1 MTARYRTIG
10 ATLLSGALLTM
21 PASAQA
27 QGAAETINATAT
39 VKSAAGAAAS
49 APITITID
57 RKMSQTEADSAVAA
71 FKTGGAAGLR
81 KALAKGKPT
90 GTVKIGA
97 QTATPTRFTIERV
110 TSDGRLLTILTDKP
124 LLFLGASLPG
134 AKAKAGYDFA
144 VIDIQLDAKGS
155 GTGTLAPAAKITLKD
170 GAFVVEDYGVEG
182 VQLTVNKAK

>member
-1 MTARYRTIG
+1 M
-10 ATLLSGALLTM
+10 
-21 PASAQA
+21 A
-27 QGAAETINATAT
+27 QGAAEILTATAT

-57 RKMSQTEADSAVAA
+57 RKMSQTEADSVVAA

-81 KALAKGKPT
+81 KALAGGKPT

-110 TSDGRLLTILTDKP
+110 TSDGRLLTILTDRP

-134 AKAKAGYDFA
+134 AKAKEGYSLPSSTFSSMRKA
-144 VIDIQLDAKGS
+144 
-155 GTGTLAPAAKITLKD
+155 TGRGRSPPQQRSA
-170 GAFVVEDYGVEG
+170 
-182 VQLTVNKAK
+182 